1 MNSFENTTYRRL
13 AIFLIMI
20 GLLFAIDS
28 LFKLSIVYRLWPVV
42 IAILGIGLVG
52 IFLKRKASGALYLAV
67 GEYIICFSGLAL
79 YCNFTSWQN
88 MARIWP
94 LFIVSLGIVFITLFF
109 LYRRRRSLLFLGLLV
124 FSLSI
129 FFFLIL
135 SFGSQFWWTIFILV
149 GLSILLS
156 GRIK

>member
-13 AIFLIMI
+13 AIFLITI
-20 GLLFAIDS
+20 GLLFAVDS
-28 LFKLSIVYRLWPVV
+28 LLKLSIVYRLWPVV

-52 IFLKRKASGALYLAV
+52 IFLKRKAGGALYLAV
-67 GEYIICFSGLAL
+67 GEYIICFSGLAF

-88 MARIWP
+88 MAQIWP

-109 LYRRRRSLLFLGLLV
+109 FNQKRRFLLFLGLLV